1 MAVTDF
7 FVGEIATELLKM
19 MVQISTKSCLCKTTA
34 AQIANS
40 IQQILPIIEEIK
52 YSGVEL
58 PAHRQFQLDRFSETL
73 RRGIE
78 ISEKALQC
86 GRLNIYRNLR
96 LARKM
101 EKLEKDICRFIS
113 GTMQAHILADVH
125 HMRFETT
132 ERFDRLEGVWLE
144 RRLESMKI
152 RADGSR
158 EGGWWVEEAFKRAE
172 EEEKYETN
180 LVNIGTG
187 LRVGKRKLKELVIGR
202 DDLTAVGIS
211 GIGGSGKTTL
221 AREFCKDPEVRRKLF
236 FVCLFLSLAF
246 SSRFMRIIISIYVSN
261 SVVCTISV
269 WFSDFEAK

>member
-1 MAVTDF
+1 MVVTDF

-34 AQIANS
+34 AQIADS
-40 IQQILPIIEEIK
+40 IQQILPTIEEIK

-86 GRLNIYRNLR
+86 GRLNIYRGLR
-96 LARKM
+96 LSRKM
-101 EKLEKDICRFIS
+101 EKLEKDISRFIN

-125 HMRFETT
+125 HMRFETA
-132 ERFDRLEGVWLE
+132 ERFDRLEGVCLE

-152 RADGSR
+152 KADGSG
-158 EGGWWVEEAFKRAE
+158 EGAWWIEEAFKRTQE
-172 EEEKYETN
+172 EERYESN
-180 LVNIGTG
+180 LVNIGIG
-187 LRVGKRKLKELVIGR
+187 LRIGKKKLKELVIGR
-202 DDLTAVGIS
+202 DELTAVGIS

-221 AREFCKDPEVRRKLF
+221 AREFCKDPEVRSELL
-236 FVCLFLSLAF
+236 VLVSLTDFHSEF
-246 SSRFMRIIISIYVSN
+246 SHSLYLGVLKFYFQSL
-261 SVVCTISV
+261 
-269 WFSDFEAK
+269 